1 MKLEPMQVML
11 LWKLVIADGEMWK
24 SDIRP
29 AGIGDN
35 KVRKRLRDERLISEE
50 SQRREVPGKRVTRG
64 LKITLEDAGWAWVSE
79 NLDAPLPRSA
89 AAADVLQGLLVKL
102 QRYLQ
107 RSDLVFAEFLA
118 TEPEL
123 VDLEQQIVAAYRA
136 LDISR
141 HGERVRIADLA
152 RALPNVEL
160 AELHRELTTMQS
172 QDKLTLFALDNPLER
187 TDADRRCEITTVLGD
202 KRHIVHMESKS

>member
-1 MKLEPMQVML
+1 MKLEPMQVLL

-35 KVRKRLRDERLISEE
+35 KVRKSLREERLISEE
-50 SQRREVPGKRVTRG
+50 SQRREVPGKRATRG

-79 NLDAPLPRSA
+79 NLDARLPRSA
-89 AAADVLQGLLVKL
+89 AAADVLQGLLLKL

-107 RSDLVFAEFLA
+107 RSDLVLAEFLA
-118 TEPEL
+118 SEPEV

-136 LDISR
+136 LDTHGR
-141 HGERVRIADLA
+141 GERVRIADIAGELS
-152 RALPNVEL
+152 NVEL
-160 AELHRELTTMQS
+160 AELHRELLAMQS
-172 QDKLTLFALDNPLER
+172 QDKLTLFVLDNPREI
-187 TDADRRCEITTVLGD
+187 TEADRQCEITTVLGD
-202 KRHIVHMESKS
+202 KRHIIHMGAKS